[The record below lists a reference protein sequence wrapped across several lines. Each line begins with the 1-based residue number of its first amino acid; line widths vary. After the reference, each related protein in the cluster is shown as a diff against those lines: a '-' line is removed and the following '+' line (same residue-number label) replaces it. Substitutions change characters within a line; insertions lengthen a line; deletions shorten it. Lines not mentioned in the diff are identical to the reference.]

1 MQVYPDERIIELIEE
16 YMHGSENPD
25 QVGYREQTYGRDFA
39 DKKRFLWFIKKH
51 IVGLGNY
58 HGKRILDVGCGLGW
72 HAFAISLL
80 DQSNA
85 VVGIDILPSIHEGM
99 SESVATMQAKGIKFN
114 LTPIQGDICNIDLPA
129 GSFDSIYSQEAIEH
143 VHDLRK
149 MFKRCFDLLKP
160 GGNMILINDSNPLHS
175 QTREETM
182 AMWQD
187 REHSWDWIEKLK
199 HWRPIEHGNAK
210 PFAVVREEIVRAA
223 NPSLDDANVKIVVEN
238 TAGLLKS
245 GIEELAKNYGRGM
258 SFPVIGK
265 YDKCRNP
272 ETGEYAERLLDPYEL
287 ARMLRETGFETK
299 IRHAFRKFPLN
310 LTNWIQFRPVNNF
323 LFDLRGIFVIY
334 AVKPDGA

>member
-1 MQVYPDERIIELIEE
+1 MRAYSDENIIKLVEE

-25 QVGYREQTYGRDFA
+25 QVGYRKQTFDRDFA

-51 IVGLGNY
+51 IAGLGNY
-58 HGKRILDVGCGLGW
+58 HGKTILDVGCGLGW

-80 DQSNA
+80 DQSNK
-85 VVGIDILPSIHEGM
+85 VVGVDILPSIHQGM
-99 SESVATMQAKGIKFN
+99 RESVAAMRAKGIQFD

-143 VHDLRK
+143 VHDLTS
-149 MFKRCFDLLKP
+149 MFKRCFHLLKP
-160 GGNMILINDSNPLHS
+160 GGNMILINDSNPLHG

-187 REHSWDWIEKLK
+187 REHSWDWIQKLRE
-199 HWRPIEHGNAK
+199 WRPIEHGDAK
-210 PFAVVREEIVRAA
+210 PFAVTREGIVRAA
-223 NPSLDDANVKIVVEN
+223 NSALDETNLEIVVEN

-245 GIEELAKNYGRGM
+245 EIEQLARDYRPGM
-258 SFPVIGK
+258 RFPVVGK

-287 ARMLRETGFETK
+287 ADMLKKVGFKTK
-299 IRHAFRKFPLN
+299 VRHAFRRFPLN
-310 LTNWIQFRPVNNF
+310 LTNRIQFRPVNNF
-323 LFDLRGIFVIY
+323 LFNLRGIFIVY
-334 AVKPDGA
+334 AEKPGT